1 MNLGDGLKLETQFL
15 NGKPKLILAPYDVSS
30 KETKKIKYKNR
41 TIHPLKSKQI
51 LQVASSHE
59 NNSKTEK
66 PLLKPTV
73 TDTIVTPG
81 KGESTE
87 QWVTD
92 RKADNKSKSSCETT
106 PLNRQPGTKTSVKQ
120 LCITKQKAPKKQ
132 KISPEELRENLV
144 CLTQEQ
150 LQQILSSVSQANK
163 NSNQK
168 QERDKSTK
176 AGNGIKEAKAS
187 DKELKKGD
195 NSALLNGVG
204 SNNTEVSENSSCQEP
219 QATTTAGAYVDLA
232 DIVQTEN
239 TGNKET
245 LSSAINHTKDGLF
258 GNLGERENAKD
269 QLEAKRIQW
278 KKELDEQVA
287 LKKQQQKNNEAAKYL
302 EWNPWGRQ
310 GTGTSMQS
318 NTKNILETFKGEAS
332 VSVTSGHHN
341 DSRVISTAPTVTN
354 TSKSNA
360 PSDGPIGKACSF
372 SFPDLPAA
380 IRSAFVLGEYSPQD
394 HLFSAIKREQQKKWL
409 QELDKQRE
417 EEKERKLK
425 EKLKYAEA
433 DHHSRWAMHFDSY
446 QKKAQQQIPV
456 SENVLGSTMEKSPTS
471 GDGQPGILKIQQF
484 PAVASPLPG
493 QHIPSTGEDTGFMVG
508 DTGSVLSNTQK
519 SSFLRTM
526 TALLDPAEIEERDIR
541 RKKQLEHQKAIAI
554 QVEERRRQRQ
564 LEEDNKRKEEQEE
577 ELRLAKERER
587 LRQQYEEETRTQK
600 EKEELHNLKTNLL
613 YESVQKAQEEAKR
626 QKQEQ
631 RIKDLVRKG
640 HDISNLQKNVE
651 GTVCDVSS
659 CAAPSNLVSE
669 AASVEL
675 RQTLIT
681 EGSSRKDRGIQ
692 TEALELSGKVECD
705 IHNIRIADQGQG
717 ITTSDAAT
725 EHNEFN
731 KKHTGKKSKTIEKMT
746 VTGKENCLHSDLYNQ
761 SPGTKKGKNE
771 KRPEW
776 NTNKTTKKYIPASQ
790 RYPKGLQVERE
801 EKKMK
806 RQMELLQLLE
816 KNAPDQRPKKKQTSK
831 ELPTERL
838 PSPVVPAL
846 QAKISLS
853 TRPVE
858 KQGPSVL
865 RKEEPIKRSNSN
877 NKPTDKAYS
886 CGSPPVPALRNK
898 QLQLERDLLAVQ
910 NVNPDEWC
918 QWAPLGNESEH
929 DGPPSF
935 NFVPYVRSDE
945 VYHLDPDA
953 PMSRPS
959 TDDPQYRRCS
969 VTDHLQHQS
978 CSFDNPRDPLLNP
991 DLLRNRERQQAILKG
1006 LSELRQGLM
1015 QKQRELETTSPMHQ
1029 EEQSSRS

>member
-1 MNLGDGLKLETQFL
+1 M
-15 NGKPKLILAPYDVSS
+15 DVSS
-30 KETKKIKYKNR
+30 KGTKKIKYKNR

-66 PLLKPTV
+66 PLLKTTV
-73 TDTIVTPG
+73 TNTIVAPG

-87 QWVTD
+87 PLITD
-92 RKADNKSKSSCETT
+92 KKADNKTKNNCETT
-106 PLNRQPGTKTSVKQ
+106 PKNGQPGTKTTVKK
-120 LCITKQKAPKKQ
+120 LGVTKQQPPKKQ
-132 KISPEELRENLV
+132 KISSEELRENLV

-150 LQQILSSVSQANK
+150 LQQILASVSQANK
-163 NSNQK
+163 TSNQK

-176 AGNGIKEAKAS
+176 AGKGVKEIEAT

-195 NSALLNGVG
+195 NPNLLNGIG
-204 SNNTEVSENSSCQEP
+204 CSNNEASRENSSCQEP
-219 QATTTAGAYVDLA
+219 QVTKTSGANVEQA
-232 DIVQTEN
+232 NSVQTEN

-245 LSSAINHTKDGLF
+245 SSSATNQTKDGLF

-287 LKKQQQKNNEAAKYL
+287 LKKQLQERNEASEFL
-302 EWNPWGRQ
+302 EWNPWGRRGA
-310 GTGTSMQS
+310 GTPMQS
-318 NTKNILETFKGEAS
+318 NTKKILETLKGKAS
-332 VSVTSGHHN
+332 ITAASGLYA

-354 TSKSNA
+354 ASNTDV
-360 PSDGPIGKACSF
+360 PSDGTIGKASSF

-380 IRSAFVLGEYSPQD
+380 IRSAFVLGEISPQD

-417 EEKERKLK
+417 EEKNRKLK
-425 EKLKYAEA
+425 EKLKYSEG

-446 QKKAQQQIPV
+446 HKKAHQQTPV
-456 SENVLGSTMEKSPTS
+456 SVNVLGSTLETSPAS
-471 GDGQPGILKIQQF
+471 GNQQPNILKMQQF
-484 PAVASPLPG
+484 PALASPLLG
-493 QHIPSTGEDTGFMVG
+493 QHNSSAGEDMGFMVG
-508 DTGSVLSNTQK
+508 DTGSDLSNKQK
-519 SSFLRTM
+519 SSFLRSM

-564 LEEDNKRKEEQEE
+564 LEEDHKRKEEQKE

-587 LRQQYEEETRTQK
+587 LRQQYEEETRTQR
-600 EKEELHNLKTNLL
+600 EKEELHNLKTSLL
-613 YESVQKAQEEAKR
+613 YETVQKAQEEAKR

-631 RIKDLVRKG
+631 RIKNLVRKG
-640 HDISNLQKNVE
+640 HDISNLQNNVE
-651 GTVCDVSS
+651 GTVCEMGS
-659 CAAPSNLVSE
+659 CAAPSNLVREAISE
-669 AASVEL
+669 EL
-675 RQTLIT
+675 GQTSII
-681 EGSSRKDRGIQ
+681 EESSRKDRGIQ
-692 TEALELSGKVECD
+692 TEEFELNGKIECG
-705 IHNIRIADQGQG
+705 IHDVRIIDHGQVT
-717 ITTSDAAT
+717 TTSDAAT

-731 KKHTGKKSKTIEKMT
+731 NNHTKKKSKTIEKMT
-746 VTGKENCLHSDLYNQ
+746 VTGKENCLQSDDLYNQ
-761 SPGTKKGKNE
+761 FARTKKGKNE

-776 NTNKTTKKYIPASQ
+776 NTNKTTKRYIPASQ
-790 RYPKGLQVERE
+790 RYPKGLQMERE

-806 RQMELLQLLE
+806 RQMEMLQLLE
-816 KNAPDQRPKKKQTSK
+816 KNAPDQRSKKKQTSK
-831 ELPTERL
+831 ELSTERL

-846 QAKISLS
+846 QAKMCTSS
-853 TRPVE
+853 QPVE
-858 KQGPSVL
+858 KQGLSVL
-865 RKEEPIKRSNSN
+865 RKEEPSKKSNSS
-877 NKPTDKAYS
+877 NKLPVDKVYS

-898 QLQLERDLLAVQ
+898 QLQMEEELPAVQ
-910 NVNPDEWC
+910 NVNPGAWYP
-918 QWAPLGNESEH
+918 WAPLAKESEN
-929 DGPPSF
+929 DGPSSF
-935 NFVPYVRSDE
+935 NFVPYVRTDE

-959 TDDPQYRRCS
+959 TDDPQYKRCS

-978 CSFDNPRDPLLNP
+978 YSFDHTRDPLLNP

-1015 QKQRELETTSPMHQ
+1015 QKQRELETASPMHQ
-1029 EEQSSRS
+1029 EDQSSGPLQHS